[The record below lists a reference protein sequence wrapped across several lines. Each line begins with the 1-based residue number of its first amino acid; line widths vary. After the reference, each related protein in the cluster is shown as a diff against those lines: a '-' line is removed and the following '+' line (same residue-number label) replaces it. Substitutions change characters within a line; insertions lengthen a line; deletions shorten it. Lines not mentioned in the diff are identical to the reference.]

1 MKGYVELSKENGIA
15 LCRQCINAMLEY
27 PYEYE
32 DIIETVWSNRLSYIT
47 MTTSHCFYKLKK

>member
-15 LCRQCINAMLEY
+15 LCKQCINAMLEY

-32 DIIETVWSNRLSYIT
+32 DIPNY
-47 MTTSHCFYKLKK
+47 Y